1 MFCFI
6 QCVKIIILDQTVMKY
21 ATVLAE
27 VATKQQEY
35 VTSGVI
41 LDGKDFFVT
50 NVCLLMF

>member
-6 QCVKIIILDQTVMKY
+6 QSVKIIILDRTVMTY

-27 VATKQQEY
+27 VATKQQEH
-35 VTSGVI
+35 VTLGVI

-50 NVCLLMF
+50 NVCL